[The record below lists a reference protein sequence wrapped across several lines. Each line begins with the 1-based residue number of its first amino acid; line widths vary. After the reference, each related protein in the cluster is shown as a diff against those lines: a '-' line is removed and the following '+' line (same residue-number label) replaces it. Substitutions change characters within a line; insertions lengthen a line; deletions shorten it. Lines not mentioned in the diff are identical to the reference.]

1 MLTRFS
7 LSEWRKYLSPRQWLI
22 ELRSMWPWLLAAVF
36 CGGIIHVVAV
46 LALPYLAK
54 RDAWARLSAISDSNQ
69 MYLLPVAQPNPP
81 LPYMAPDVA
90 YAFCRFDLTK
100 NNVQLQTVFGD
111 PSWNIAI
118 SGRHGDNFYFISAAE
133 AKRREWRLLLVS
145 RARLAEEASTE
156 QSEQGD
162 EQIIVIA
169 PSMTGVIMVQAPLR
183 GPSFAADTLNAL
195 RQTTCK
201 TIAIPDPGQVAADR
215 RRKAA
220 PPPPQRRR
228 SQGRVRNR
236 RHRERR

>member
-7 LSEWRKYLSPRQWLI
+7 LSEWRLYLSPRQWLI
-22 ELRSMWPWLLAAVF
+22 ELRSMWPWLVAAVF
-36 CGGIIHVVAV
+36 CGGIIHIVAV

-54 RDAWARLSAISDSNQ
+54 RDAWARLSAISDTNQ

-118 SGRHGDNFYFISAAE
+118 SGRHSDNFYFISGAE
-133 AKRREWRLLLVS
+133 AKRRKWRLLLVS

-169 PSMTGVIMVQAPLR
+169 PNMTGVIMVQAPLR

-195 RQTTCK
+195 RQTSCVPV
-201 TIAIPDPGQVAADR
+201 AIPDPKQAAMER
-215 RRKAA
+215 QRKAA
-220 PPPPQRRR
+220 PTPPQARR
-228 SQGRVRNR
+228 SRGRVRNR
-236 RHRERR
+236 RHRRDR

>member
-7 LSEWRKYLSPRQWLI
+7 LSEWRTFLSPLKWLE
-22 ELRSMWPWLLAAVF
+22 ELRSMWPWLVAAVF

-54 RDAWARLSAISDSNQ
+54 RDAWARLSAISDTNQ

-90 YAFCRFDLTK
+90 YAFCRFNLTK
-100 NNVQLQTVFGD
+100 SNVQLQTVFGD

-118 SGRHGDNFYFISAAE
+118 SGRHGDNFYFISGAE
-133 AKRREWRLLLVS
+133 AKRREWRLLLVP

-169 PSMTGVIMVQAPLR
+169 PGMNGVIMVQAPLR

-195 RQTTCK
+195 RQTSCMPV
-201 TIAIPDPGQVAADR
+201 AIPDPKQTSMESQ
-215 RRKAA
+215 RKAT
-220 PPPPQRRR
+220 PPPPQQR
-228 SQGRVRNR
+228 SRSRVRNR
-236 RHRERR
+236 RYRSPR